1 MGHLAMRQQV
11 LPSLVSQE
19 DSASI
24 SLLSSCLSA
33 WENPIIRL
41 ISSLFF
47 LSHGRSIL
55 LLVLERGIRRHG
67 QE

>member
-1 MGHLAMRQQV
+1 MDHLAMRQQV

-24 SLLSSCLSA
+24 SLLGSSLST
-33 WENPIIRL
+33 WETAVIRPIL
-41 ISSLFF
+41 SLFF
-47 LSHGRSIL
+47 LSHGRSIPRPM
-55 LLVLERGIRRHG
+55 LEQGIRRHG